1 MVLFILLK
9 KMVGYAGASLKQRIW
24 DFQKTSSKLDS
35 LKIDEDIAS
44 LSLEDMKALMAYKI
58 KSLYK
63 LIVVQK
69 EAIEVHKKD
78 LDSKKLIMNKLKAL
92 EFLKVLKQKQ
102 IQVVFYQQF
111 IFQKKI

>member
-1 MVLFILLK
+1 MILRKLTLVLQMELLYYWK
-9 KMVGYAGASLKQRIW
+9 NGGYAGASLKQRIW

-63 LIVVQK
+63 LIVIQK
-69 EAIEVHKKD
+69 EAIEVHKK
-78 LDSKKLIMNKLKAL
+78 I
-92 EFLKVLKQKQ
+92 
-102 IQVVFYQQF
+102 
-111 IFQKKI
+111 